1 MTLEQSTTPVFANHQ
16 TFHPRFGWIKK
27 GYNAAAADPNIFNEK
42 SAPVD
47 LGVGK
52 NMVEAIRFW
61 ALATKVVARSPH
73 PDRPRTS
80 VYSPTRLGRA
90 LLDDK
95 FGFDPYIED
104 PATLWILH
112 WHAISSKSLLPV
124 WRLAFNDFGAL
135 EFTDDELLQ
144 FCLDEIAATTWNQP
158 MKSSVQKD
166 VDCLLRMYSRRQ
178 VQGRQ
183 SIDDLLDSP
192 FRELGL
198 IRPAPGAD
206 RKNSYRLVRGVK
218 PTLPP
223 AAVAY
228 ACLDY
233 MSRSSDGSLTVT
245 LTRLAADPGSPGR
258 IMKLTEQDIAEAI
271 EQAARLAGNLRLTRP
286 AGSTQLAISAPPGQV
301 AYEVLASRSEARRTL
316 STGVNLDLEL
326 VGDSATALHL
336 SEAEINKRVR
346 RVESQRKRRNG
357 DAA

>member
-1 MTLEQSTTPVFANHQ
+1 MTFEQSTTPTFANHQ

-27 GYNAAAADPNIFNEK
+27 GYEAASRDPNIFNEK

-61 ALATKVVARSPH
+61 ALATKVIARSPH

-90 LLDDK
+90 LLDDR

-104 PATLWILH
+104 LATLWILH
-112 WHAISSKSLLPV
+112 WHAISDRSLLPV
-124 WRLAFNDFGAL
+124 WRLTFNDFGAL
-135 EFTDDELLQ
+135 EFTDEELLQ

-166 VDCLLRMYSRRQ
+166 VDCMLRMYSRRD
-178 VQGRQ
+178 VPGRQ
-183 SIDDLLDSP
+183 GLDDMLDSP

-198 IRPAPGAD
+198 IRPSPVAGK
-206 RKNSYRLVRGVK
+206 KNTYRIVRGTK
-218 PTLPP
+218 PSLPA

-233 MSRSSDGSLTVT
+233 MSRSSDGSTTVT
-245 LTRLAADPGSPGR
+245 LTRLATDPGAPGR
-258 IMKLTEQDIAEAI
+258 ILKLTEQDIAEAI
-271 EQAARLAGNLRLTRP
+271 EESARIADHLTLTRP

-301 AYEVLASRSEARRTL
+301 AYEVLAARGEARRTR
-316 STGVNLDLEL
+316 SPNGPADLEL
-326 VGDSATALHL
+326 TGVAATASYLGESDIGQL
-336 SEAEINKRVR
+336 VR
-346 RVESQRKRRNG
+346 RAEGRRKRRKG

>member
-27 GYNAAAADPNIFNEK
+27 GYNAAARDPNIFNEK

-61 ALATKVVARSPH
+61 ALATKVIARTPH

-80 VYSPTRLGRA
+80 VYSPTRIGRA
-90 LLDDK
+90 LLDDNY
-95 FGFDPYIED
+95 GFDPYIED

-112 WHAISSKSLLPV
+112 WHAISRRSILPV
-124 WRLAFNDFGAL
+124 WRLAFNDFGAV
-135 EFTDDELLQ
+135 EFSDDELLQ
-144 FCLDEIAATTWNQP
+144 FCLDEIAATTWTPP

-166 VDCLLRMYSRRQ
+166 VDCLLRMYSKRE
-178 VQGRQ
+178 VKGRQ
-183 SIDDLLDSP
+183 SLDDLLDSP

-198 IRPAPGAD
+198 IRPTLGAD
-206 RKNSYRLVRGVK
+206 KRNTYRLVRGAK
-218 PTLPP
+218 PTLP
-223 AAVAY
+223 AAAIVY

-233 MSRSSDGSLTVT
+233 MSQGSDGSSTVT
-245 LTRLAADPGSPGR
+245 VTRLTTDPGSPGR

-271 EQAARLAGNLRLTRP
+271 EQTARVTGHLRLTRP

-301 AYEVLASRSEARRTL
+301 AYEVLASRSEGRRTL
-316 STGVNLDLEL
+316 PAHQDADLEL
-326 VGDSATALHL
+326 VSATATALHL
-336 SEAEINKRVR
+336 PDSAIAKLVR
-346 RVESQRKRRNG
+346 KAATERNRRNG

>member
-1 MTLEQSTTPVFANHQ
+1 MTLEQSAAPVFANHQ

-27 GYNAAAADPNIFNEK
+27 GFDAAAQDPTIFNEK

-61 ALATKVVARSPH
+61 ALATKVITRSPH

-90 LLDDK
+90 LLDDHC
-95 FGFDPYIED
+95 GFDPYIED

-112 WHAISSKSLLPV
+112 WNAVSSTSLLPV
-124 WRLAFNDFGAL
+124 WRLTFNDFGAL
-135 EFTDDELLQ
+135 EFTDEELLQ
-144 FCLDEIAATTWNQP
+144 FCIDEIAATTWNPP

-166 VDCLLRMYSRRQ
+166 VDCLLRMYSRRD

-183 SIDDLLDSP
+183 SLDDLLDSP

-198 IRPAPGAD
+198 IRPSPSGS
-206 RKNSYRLVRGVK
+206 RKGTYRIVRGAK
-218 PTLPP
+218 PTLP
-223 AAVAY
+223 AAAIAY

-233 MSRSSDGSLTVT
+233 LSRSVEGSTTVT
-245 LTRLAADPGSPGR
+245 LTRLATDPGGPGR

-271 EQAARLAGNLRLTRP
+271 EETARVAGHLSLTRP
-286 AGSTQLAISAPPGQV
+286 AGATQLAVSAPPGQV
-301 AYEVLASRSEARRTL
+301 AYEVLAARREARRTPPNAA
-316 STGVNLDLEL
+316 TDLEL
-326 VGDSATALHL
+326 VGVAATSAHL
-336 SEAEINKRVR
+336 PEAEIVRLVR
-346 RVESQRKRRNG
+346 RAETRRKRRDG